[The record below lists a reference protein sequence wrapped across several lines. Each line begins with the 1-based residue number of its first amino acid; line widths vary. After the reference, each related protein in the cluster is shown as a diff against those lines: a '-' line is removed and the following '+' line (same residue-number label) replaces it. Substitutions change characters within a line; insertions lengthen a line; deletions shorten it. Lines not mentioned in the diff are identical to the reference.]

1 MSFLPLSMGKLP
13 EIVIMVVLT
22 EVRARESGSL
32 SRESS
37 EQQPAELQRQQ
48 DEVGISNQGAQC
60 REGK

>member
-13 EIVIMVVLT
+13 EIVVLK
-22 EVRARESGSL
+22 EVRARESCSL

-37 EQQPAELQRQQ
+37 EQQPAELQWQQ